1 MKIGKNQLI
10 TLDDGKKYII
20 TEEKMYEDN
29 KFYLMAGVKEDESD
43 LNNQFQIAREVI
55 FEGDTYL
62 EEVDDPELLSK
73 ILPLFDE
80 KENE

>member
-20 TEEKMYEDN
+20 TEEKMYEEN

-73 ILPLFDE
+73 ILPLFEE

>member
-20 TEEKMYEDN
+20 TEEKMYEEN

-55 FEGDTYL
+55 FEGDTNL

-73 ILPLFDE
+73 ILPLFEE

>member
-73 ILPLFDE
+73 ILPLFEE

>member
-20 TEEKMYEDN
+20 TEEKMYEEN

>member
-20 TEEKMYEDN
+20 TEEKIYEDN

>member
-1 MKIGKNQLI
+1 MKVGKNQLV

-20 TEEKMYEDN
+20 TEEKMYENN

-43 LNNQFQIAREVI
+43 LNNEFQVAREVM

-62 EEVDDPELLSK
+62 EEVEDQELLNN
-73 ILPLFDE
+73 ILPLFDT
-80 KENE
+80 KEGE